1 MINHYKWI
9 LGCKS
14 WFLTYLKLNLSLIK
28 SILTIITINLI
39 NHIFNNLMYYVL
51 HDILFT
57 VLSILNDY

>member
-1 MINHYKWI
+1 MVQ
-9 LGCKS
+9 
-14 WFLTYLKLNLSLIK
+14 FLTYLKLNLYLIK

-57 VLSILNDY
+57 VLSILNNY